1 MRKAFINSIYSL
13 IAAKKLF
20 SRKSYLLLI
29 ALIMFVPFI
38 NASYTSPLTVAADK
52 QTYYPGEVIYIS
64 GTTEP
69 NSDITI
75 QLYNPGG
82 TMVDIHYKVSSAN
95 GYYSMSF
102 NIPVKIPYGSW
113 TYGTYTVRAYS
124 VGQIKN
130 TTFTLAS
137 ITDTTPPTITS
148 ISPAEGSTV
157 SILNPII
164 SVLYSDDVAI
174 DFSTVKVVLDG
185 TDVTPAATITSTR
198 ADYIPV
204 TDLREGLH
212 TVYFEVKDLSGNKA
226 SKTWNFTV
234 SLPDFLPPVI
244 SSVYPPGGSTLNVR
258 TITINATYSDNKAV
272 DPYSVTLKLN
282 DSAVNMSSITPTS
295 LTASVNLTDGVYLA
309 TLSLMDT
316 SGNRATMNW
325 TFTIDA
331 TPPTISGNILNNNTI
346 FQSKEVN
353 FTISISDN
361 IALDMSS
368 LLMTVDGTPVVPS
381 INATSVTYSGTLS
394 EGSHAVVVSVMDMA
408 GNLASKAFTFSVALP
423 SDYTIYII
431 VAVIV
436 AVITVAIIF
445 ILKKV

>member
-1 MRKAFINSIYSL
+1 M
-13 IAAKKLF
+13 
-20 SRKSYLLLI
+20 
-29 ALIMFVPFI
+29 ALMMLMPFT
-38 NASYTSPLTVAADK
+38 NALYASPLTITTDK
-52 QTYYPGEVIYIS
+52 QTYYPGDVIYIS

-75 QLYNPGG
+75 QLYNPSG
-82 TMVDIHYKVSSAN
+82 TMVDIDYKVSSAN
-95 GYYSMSF
+95 GYYSISF
-102 NIPVKIPYGSW
+102 KIPLKIPTGYW

-130 TTFTLAS
+130 TTFTLSA
-137 ITDTTPPTITS
+137 ITDSTPPTITS
-148 ISPAEGSTV
+148 ISPGEGSTV
-157 SILNPII
+157 SVLNPII
-164 SVLYSDDVAI
+164 SIIYSDDIAI
-174 DFSTVKVVLDG
+174 DFSTVKIVLDG
-185 TDVTPAATITSTR
+185 TDVTSDATITSTR

-204 TDLREGLH
+204 TDLSEGPH

-244 SSVYPPGGSTLNVR
+244 SSFYPPNGSILNIR

-316 SGNRATMNW
+316 SGNMATMNW

-331 TPPTISGNILNNNTI
+331 TPPTFSGNILNNNTV

-353 FTISISDN
+353 FTISVSDN
-361 IALDMSS
+361 IALNMSS
-368 LLMTVDGTPVVPS
+368 FSMKIDGAPVAPS
-381 INATSVTYSGTLS
+381 INATSVAYSGTLS
-394 EGSHAVVVSVMDMA
+394 EGSHTVVISVMDMA
-408 GNLASKAFTFSVALP
+408 GNLASKVFTFSVALP
-423 SDYTIYII
+423 SNYTIYII

-436 AVITVAIIF
+436 AVIAVAIIF
-445 ILKKV
+445 ILKRV

>member
-1 MRKAFINSIYSL
+1 M
-13 IAAKKLF
+13 F
-20 SRKSYLLLI
+20 SRKFYLLI
-29 ALIMFVPFI
+29 AMMLFIPFT
-38 NASYTSPLTVAADK
+38 NASYASPLTITTDK
-52 QTYYPGEVIYIS
+52 QTYYPGDVIYIS

-75 QLYNPGG
+75 QLFNPSG
-82 TMVDIHYKVSSAN
+82 TMVDIDYKVSSAN

-102 NIPVKIPYGSW
+102 KIPLKIPYGSW

-130 TTFTLAS
+130 TTFILSA

-148 ISPAEGSTV
+148 FSPGEGSTV
-157 SILNPII
+157 SVLNPII

-174 DFSTVKVVLDG
+174 DFSTVKIVLDG
-185 TDVTPAATITSTR
+185 TDVTSTATITSTR

-204 TDLREGLH
+204 TDLSEGPH

-234 SLPDFLPPVI
+234 SLPDFLPPII
-244 SSVYPPGGSTLNVR
+244 SSVYPSDGSILNLS

-316 SGNRATMNW
+316 SGNMAIMNW

-331 TPPTISGNILNNNTI
+331 TPPTISGNILNNNTV

-353 FTISISDN
+353 FTIFISDN
-361 IALDMSS
+361 IALNMSS
-368 LLMTVDGTPVVPS
+368 LSMTIDGTPVTPTM
-381 INATSVTYSGTLS
+381 NATSVTYSGTLS
-394 EGSHAVVVSVMDMA
+394 EGSHSVVVSVRDIA
-408 GNLASKAFTFSVALP
+408 GNLASKAFTFSIAP
-423 SDYTIYII
+423 PTDYMIYII
-431 VAVIV
+431 VVVIV
-436 AVITVAIIF
+436 AVIAVAIIF
-445 ILKKV
+445 VLKRV

>member
-1 MRKAFINSIYSL
+1 MI
-13 IAAKKLF
+13 
-20 SRKSYLLLI
+20 
-29 ALIMFVPFI
+29 FVPFM
-38 NASYTSPLTVAADK
+38 NASYASPLTVTTDK
-52 QTYYPGEVIYIS
+52 QTYYPGDVIYIS

-82 TMVDIHYKVSSAN
+82 TMVDINYKVSSAN
-95 GYYSMSF
+95 GYYFLSF
-102 NIPVKIPYGSW
+102 KVPLKIPYGSW

-130 TTFTLAS
+130 ATFTLSA

-148 ISPAEGSTV
+148 VSPGEGSMV
-157 SILNPII
+157 SILKPII

-174 DFSTVKVVLDG
+174 DFSTVKIMLDG
-185 TDVTPAATITSTR
+185 TDVTSAATITSSR

-204 TDLREGLH
+204 TDLSEGSH
-212 TVYFEVKDLSGNKA
+212 TVYIEVKDLSGNKA

-234 SLPDFLPPVI
+234 SLPDLLPPVI
-244 SSVYPPGGSTLNVR
+244 SSVYPPGGSILNVH

-282 DSAVNMSSITPTS
+282 NSAVNMSSITPTS

-316 SGNRATMNW
+316 SGNMATMNW

-331 TPPTISGNILNNNTI
+331 TPPTFSGNILNNNTV

-353 FTISISDN
+353 FTISVSDN
-361 IALDMSS
+361 IALNMSS
-368 LLMTVDGTPVVPS
+368 FSMKIDGASVAPS
-381 INATSVTYSGTLS
+381 INATSVAYSGTLS
-394 EGSHAVVVSVMDMA
+394 EGSHTVVISVMDMA

-423 SDYTIYII
+423 SNYTIYII

-436 AVITVAIIF
+436 AVIAVAIIF
-445 ILKKV
+445 ILKRV